1 MTTRETT
8 SLFIKW
14 IALYS
19 LVSFVSSGLQTM
31 AYSFFSWSS
40 EAQMGLQRDITF
52 TMLGYTVLGIA
63 FAVLLIR
70 FSDLIAKLIFKTDSP
85 AFKLDRLETG
95 DVQTL
100 GCHFIGLTQVAVAI
114 PKLVQVLVS
123 IRARQAYA
131 SAEWTE
137 GRLALETVPQLL
149 AVLTQLAL
157 GLLLLLKPRLLA
169 NVLRRPQAA
178 PVLPSDTGARGDI
191 H

>member
-1 MTTRETT
+1 
-8 SLFIKW
+8 
-14 IALYS
+14 
-19 LVSFVSSGLQTM
+19 
-31 AYSFFSWSS
+31 
-40 EAQMGLQRDITF
+40 
-52 TMLGYTVLGIA
+52 MLGYTVLGIA

-85 AFKLDRLETG
+85 AFQLDRLETG

-114 PKLVQVLVS
+114 PKLGQVLVS

>member
-1 MTTRETT
+1 MVLHSGAPRAPATAGGAQ
-8 SLFIKW
+8 SL
-14 IALYS
+14 A
-19 LVSFVSSGLQTM
+19 
-31 AYSFFSWSS
+31 
-40 EAQMGLQRDITF
+40 
-52 TMLGYTVLGIA
+52 
-63 FAVLLIR
+63 
-70 FSDLIAKLIFKTDSP
+70 P
-85 AFKLDRLETG
+85 A
-95 DVQTL
+95 
-100 GCHFIGLTQVAVAI
+100 AVAKGLAALLRMAL
-114 PKLVQVLVS
+114 PRDLSCQTTATC
-123 IRARQAYA
+123 RDGWGPTYA